1 MFNHISIQTKL
12 LSALTLIIVISVV
25 SGSFVL
31 YSVINAGKA
40 VKEVEHISQIRSYIS
55 EIEDTSLSTHAYMTS
70 FLNSGDLQQK
80 EQFEKGSEQIFIL
93 LDSVVAK
100 VTDPILLENMAKFS
114 DNFKTWQDTIG
125 LEQVKFMGSP
135 STVDMARLL
144 EASEENEALWAKIRE
159 NFKHLSDRLL
169 EQTSS
174 TSSELDRIMIQTN
187 WASVAGLVLT
197 VLTTLA
203 ASVFIVFM
211 VSRPLQ
217 SLVVSTNALV
227 QKQWDTQIDGTGRG
241 DEIGQMASALVLF
254 RDNGVENEK
263 LMAVQGAEDEKQLA
277 RARNIEELV
286 NTFRDESTEVTNA
299 LENAT
304 QKMSASSLTMSD
316 IANDT
321 NRLSEEVSRS
331 AESAGSNV
339 NNVSAATEELT
350 ASIQEISQQLSRT
363 NGMALDAKSI
373 SQSTV
378 DKMKVLESSAH
389 EIGSVIEIISDIA
402 EQTNLLALNATI
414 EAARAGDAGKGFA
427 VVAGEVKVLASE
439 TAKATE
445 QVRTQIGRIQADTSE
460 AVDFIEKISSSI
472 ESLTVSMTAIAAAME
487 EQTAA
492 TQEIGRNVS
501 EASQGTNTVVQNISD
516 VSKAT
521 RQTQETSKSVSDI
534 ADELKSR
541 SDTLKKS
548 INMFLSNIK
557 KA

>member
-1 MFNHISIQTKL
+1 MSIQIKL
-12 LSALTLIIVISVV
+12 LSALTLIIMISVV
-25 SGSFVL
+25 SGIFVL
-31 YSVINAGKA
+31 YSVINAGEA
-40 VKEVEHISQIRSYIS
+40 VKEVERIS
-55 EIEDTSLSTHAYMTS
+55 EVRTDVSEIDEVALSTHAYMTS
-70 FLNSGDLQQK
+70 FLNSGDMAQK
-80 EQFEKGSEQIFIL
+80 EAFEEGAKQLFIL
-93 LDSVVAK
+93 FDSFSAEVS
-100 VTDPILLENMAKFS
+100 DPTLLEAMAKFS
-114 DNFKTWQDTIG
+114 DDFKTWHDTIAV
-125 LEQVKFMGSP
+125 EQVKFMRSP

-144 EASEENEALWAKIRE
+144 EASEENEVLWTRIKE
-159 NFKHLSDRLL
+159 DSKLLYEHLL
-169 EQTSS
+169 EQTNNK
-174 TSSELDRIMIQTN
+174 SSELNSIMIRTN
-187 WASVAGLVLT
+187 WVSVAGLVLT
-197 VLTTLA
+197 VLTTLS

-217 SLVVSTNALV
+217 GLVVSTNALV
-227 QKQWDTQIDGTGRG
+227 QKQWDAPIDGIGRG
-241 DEIGQMASALVLF
+241 DEIGQMANALVLF

-263 LMAVQGAEDEKQLA
+263 LMAVQGVEDEKQLA
-277 RARNIEELV
+277 RARNIEDLV
-286 NTFRDESTEVTNA
+286 NTFRDDSTEVTNA

-363 NGMALDAKSI
+363 NEMALDAKSI
-373 SQSTV
+373 SKSTV

-389 EIGSVIEIISDIA
+389 EIGGVIDIISDIA

-427 VVAGEVKVLASE
+427 VVAGEVKLLASE

-445 QVRTQIGRIQADTSE
+445 QVRMQIGRIQNDTSE

-472 ESLTVSMTAIAAAME
+472 ENLTVSMTTIASAME

-501 EASQGTNTVVQNISD
+501 EASQGTNTVVQNISE

-521 RQTQETSKSVSDI
+521 RQTQDTSKSVSDI

-541 SDTLKKS
+541 SETLKES